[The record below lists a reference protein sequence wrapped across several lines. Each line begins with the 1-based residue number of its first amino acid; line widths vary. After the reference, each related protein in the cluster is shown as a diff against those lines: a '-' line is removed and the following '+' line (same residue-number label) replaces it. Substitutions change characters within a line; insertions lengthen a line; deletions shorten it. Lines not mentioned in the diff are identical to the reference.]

1 MVTHDRAPPGSFTGQ
16 FIGLRRHFL
25 ISGSQPRGRHECAVR
40 PAQRSRNL
48 PARSADHSP
57 SRNNYRASPPWPC
70 RRDRGARPPITVVFR
85 LRQAPRHLRRKG
97 LAIKLQGFGAVR
109 ALKPDKTRIWRSLK
123 FWPCGR
129 STVRHR
135 ERHSGHPWRW
145 IECSAGIGPHG
156 AVAVIKVARRVLR
169 SLSPFRWHWDLLS
182 ESSSPSPAVTPPRLR
197 NRPWARAPQPRP
209 ALRPRPRAGPKR
221 HQPRAPV
228 PRPLRP
234 APQRQLRPRLRPRPA
249 RRHPAQRRWPH
260 PPTRPFRP

>member
-1 MVTHDRAPPGSFTGQ
+1 MMPMRTAMLVRAVVHVQTGRPFGWAGLAAFQRGLNAYARPRAPGSFTGQ
-16 FIGLRRHFL
+16 FICLRGHFC
-25 ISGSQPRGRHECAVR
+25 ISGSQPRGRPECAV
-40 PAQRSRNL
+40 PAARRSRNL

-57 SRNNYRASPPWPC
+57 SRNNYRPSPPWPR
-70 RRDRGARPPITVVFR
+70 RRDRGACPHITAVFR
-85 LRQAPRHLRRKG
+85 PLQVPRHLRRKS

-169 SLSPFRWHWDLLS
+169 SHSPFRWHWD
-182 ESSSPSPAVTPPRLR
+182 
-197 NRPWARAPQPRP
+197 
-209 ALRPRPRAGPKR
+209 
-221 HQPRAPV
+221 
-228 PRPLRP
+228 
-234 APQRQLRPRLRPRPA
+234 
-249 RRHPAQRRWPH
+249 
-260 PPTRPFRP
+260 